1 MGGIFGPT
9 PTPHKKL
16 TLCGTGILPV
26 LKNAEAKRPN
36 PYSPQKTLCGTGIL
50 PVLKNAEAKRPNP
63 YSPQKIDSLWNRHL
77 ACS

>member
-36 PYSPQKTLCGTGIL
+36 PYSPQK
-50 PVLKNAEAKRPNP
+50 
-63 YSPQKIDSLWNRHL
+63 IDRKHPGYKPPD
-77 ACS
+77 

>member
-1 MGGIFGPT
+1 MGGIFDPT

-26 LKNAEAKRPN
+26 VKNAEAEMPN
-36 PYSPQKTLCGTGIL
+36 
-50 PVLKNAEAKRPNP
+50 A